1 MRIEHSRHLFGVI
14 LLAGAAILLS
24 ACNLPAPGG
33 DATPDL
39 APTFIAA
46 TVQGLRT
53 QAATAPAT
61 LALPTQPPATAQP
74 TEAPAASATP
84 TATQSASATPG
95 GSDCDQ
101 IEFVA
106 DVTVEDDS
114 VFDPGDSFT
123 KTWRLRNAGTCTWT
137 TSYALIFVDGRKM
150 DGPDVKPLASTV
162 APGQTADVSVQLVA
176 PSATG
181 THRGDWMLRNG
192 EGQNFGLGE
201 DADRPFWVQI
211 VVGEAGEDGDDLPEL
226 GEPDWRD
233 NFNSAAN
240 WFEFETDD
248 HRFEIAGGN
257 MVMTAL
263 KSSTDDYW
271 GLATVPDLEDFY
283 LEINATTGGN
293 CGGLDRY
300 GVLIRAPNANNGY
313 VYAFSCNGRYRI
325 YRWDGEFTAL
335 RNWTVSSVIRSGP
348 DQTNRLGI
356 WAEGDAL
363 RLYANGELIDTVSDD
378 QFDEGRFGLFVGSAE
393 TANFSVSVGRVSY
406 WLLD

>member
-1 MRIEHSRHLFGVI
+1 MTLW
-14 LLAGAAILLS
+14 LA
-24 ACNLPAPGG
+24 ACNLPAPG
-33 DATPDL
+33 ASTPDL

-53 QAATAPAT
+53 QAATAPPT
-61 LALPTQPPATAQP
+61 LALPTQAPATAEP
-74 TEAPAASATP
+74 TQAPVASATP
-84 TATQSASATPG
+84 TATQSATPADG
-95 GSDCDQ
+95 DCDQ
-101 IEFVA
+101 VEFVA

-114 VFDPGDSFT
+114 VFDPGESFT
-123 KTWRLRNAGTCTWT
+123 KTWRLRNSGTCTWT
-137 TSYALIFVDGRKM
+137 TSYALAFIDGRKM
-150 DGPDVKPLASTV
+150 GGPDVKPLASSV

-181 THRGDWMLRNG
+181 THRGNWMLRNAEG
-192 EGQNFGLGE
+192 ENFGLGE

-211 VVGEAGEDGDDLPEL
+211 VVGEADEDGDDLPDL

-240 WFEFETDD
+240 WYEFETDD
-248 HRFEIAGGN
+248 HRFEIEDGD

-283 LEINATTGGN
+283 LEITATTGSS

-300 GVLIRAPNANNGY
+300 GVLIRAPNADNGY

-335 RNWTVSSVIRSGP
+335 RNWTVSSAIHSGP

-356 WAEGDAL
+356 WAEGDTF
-363 RLYANGELIDTVSDD
+363 RLYANGELLDTVSDD
-378 QFDEGRFGLFVGSAE
+378 EFDEGRFGLFIGAAQ
-393 TANFSVSVGRVSY
+393 TANFRVFVDRASY